1 MRRYPGAVLIFLITV
16 MAASP
21 VSAAVTVH
29 QIRQWQAPDHTRLVF
44 DLSGPVEHRTQL
56 LSNPARLQV
65 DIDQAAPAAGLA
77 LDSDG
82 ARHAG
87 VTITRDGNSLR
98 AVLALKA
105 DVQPKSFLLKPA
117 GPYGHRLVIDL
128 FDARV
133 AEEASRPAPPPA
145 AREAKRAYVIAIDAG
160 HGGEDPG
167 AIGRRYRTRE
177 KDVTLAIARE
187 LFQLVSREPGMKPVL
202 IRAGD
207 YYVGLRD
214 RFAKARRMQAD
225 VFVSIHA
232 DAIPGVHARG
242 SSVYVLS
249 DRAASGAIA
258 RHLAERE
265 NAADLIG
272 GVSLNDKDPTLA
284 KVLLDLSHTATI
296 QDSVGLAGNIL
307 TELRRVGP
315 VHMVRVQHAN
325 FMVLKSPDVPSVL
338 VETAFISNPTEEK
351 NLRTPSFQRDIANG
365 LFRGIKR
372 YLANNRHQAPP
383 PALIAEPGRPPAPA
397 APGPPPAAGVR
408 EHVVRRGETLVS
420 IARLYNVHVEALR
433 FFNDLRGS
441 ELPAGLRLRIPPN
454 QGDS

>member
-1 MRRYPGAVLIFLITV
+1 MRRHGLSFLLVLSSMLS
-16 MAASP
+16 ALPA
-21 VSAAVTVH
+21 SAAVTVH

-44 DLSGPVEHRTQL
+44 DLSGPVEHRSQL
-56 LSNPARLQV
+56 LTNPARLQIEL
-65 DIDQAAPAAGLA
+65 DRATPAAGLA
-77 LDSDG
+77 LDGDG
-82 ARHAG
+82 TRHASM
-87 VTITRDGNSLR
+87 TISRDGNTLR
-98 AVLALKA
+98 VVLALKA
-105 DVQPKSFLLKPA
+105 DIQPKSFLLKPA
-117 GPYGHRLVIDL
+117 GPYGHRLVVDL

-133 AEEASRPAPPPA
+133 VEEAARPPAPVPVPG
-145 AREAKRAYVIAIDAG
+145 AKRPLVIAIDAG

-167 AIGRRYRTRE
+167 AIGRRFRTRE

-187 LFQLVSREPGMKPVL
+187 LARLVEREPNMKPVL
-202 IRAGD
+202 IRNGD

-225 VFVSIHA
+225 VFISIHA

-284 KVLLDLSHTATI
+284 KVLLDLSHTATL
-296 QDSVGLAGNIL
+296 QDSIGLAGNIL
-307 TELRRVGP
+307 TELRRVGR
-315 VHMVRVQHAN
+315 VHLAQVQHAN

-338 VETAFISNPTEEK
+338 IETAFISNPTEEK
-351 NLRTPSFQRDIANG
+351 NLRTPSFQREVANG
-365 LFRGIKR
+365 ILRGIKR
-372 YLANNRHQAPP
+372 YVASNHHRAPSAP
-383 PALIAEPGRPPAPA
+383 MVAQPAPAGPAPA
-397 APGPPPAAGVR
+397 AVPETAAR
-408 EHVVRRGETLVS
+408 EHVVRRGETLNS
-420 IARLYNVHVEALR
+420 ISRLYNVHVDTLR

-441 ELPAGLRLRIPPN
+441 ELPVGLKLRIPPSR
-454 QGDS
+454 GDT

>member
-1 MRRYPGAVLIFLITV
+1 MRRQPCAFLIFLITGV
-16 MAASP
+16 AAVP
-21 VSAAVTVH
+21 ASAAVTVH

-65 DIDQAAPAAGLA
+65 DIDQANEAQGVS
-77 LDSDG
+77 LDPDG
-82 ARHAG
+82 TRHTG
-87 VTITRDGNSLR
+87 MTITRDGNNLR
-98 AVLALKA
+98 VVLALKA
-105 DVQPKSFLLKPA
+105 DIQPKSFLLKPA

-133 AEEASRPAPPPA
+133 AEEASRPPVPPPT
-145 AREAKRAYVIAIDAG
+145 RDKRTFVIAIDAG

-187 LFQLVSREPGMKPVL
+187 LAQLVGREPNMKAVL
-202 IRAGD
+202 IRTGD

-225 VFVSIHA
+225 VFISIHA
-232 DAIPGVHARG
+232 DAIPGRHARG

-296 QDSVGLAGNIL
+296 QDSVGLAGNLI
-307 TELRRVGP
+307 TELRRLGP
-315 VHMVRVQHAN
+315 VHMARVQHAN

-351 NLRTPSFQRDIANG
+351 NLRTPTFQRDIANG
-365 LFRGIKR
+365 LLRGIKR
-372 YLANNRHQAPP
+372 YLANNNHRAPGP
-383 PALIAEPGRPPAPA
+383 PLIAEPGRSDPS
-397 APGPPPAAGVR
+397 PPPIAGVR
-408 EHVVRRGETLVS
+408 EHVVRRGETLIS